1 MNEHSRSELPATVA
15 FSRNDEN
22 GVNKTVCVTKGV
34 CGWAREQWRVAV
46 DASGA
51 EDKQRSWQ
59 FSSRRWLHRLYASR
73 SKTKLT
79 ASWQAEAQASPSA
92 GLSEMHQIS
101 SHCCDQYNFIM
112 AAQRTSTS
120 AVSAAAH
127 IGLVSYWHGCYLS
140 QLMRWFSLP
149 SLQNC
154 HLDLLPAYN
163 GLNQLISLPDTLSD
177 LKCCLLDYL

>member
-46 DASGA
+46 DASRA

-140 QLMRWFSLP
+140 KFTNEVIFSSVSPKLP
-149 SLQNC
+149 SWPAAS
-154 HLDLLPAYN
+154 LLRTEKISWLLRTSWFHY
-163 GLNQLISLPDTLSD
+163 QTHCLI
-177 LKCCLLDYL
+177 

>member
-15 FSRNDEN
+15 FSSNDEN

-92 GLSEMHQIS
+92 GLSRDAPDQFTLLRLIQFHHGSTEDKHFSCQCS
-101 SHCCDQYNFIM
+101 STYRACVIL
-112 AAQRTSTS
+112 TWLLLKSTDEVIFS
-120 AVSAAAH
+120 SVSPK
-127 IGLVSYWHGCYLS
+127 
-140 QLMRWFSLP
+140 LP
-149 SLQNC
+149 SWPAAS
-154 HLDLLPAYN
+154 LLR
-163 GLNQLISLPDTLSD
+163 T
-177 LKCCLLDYL
+177 